1 MCEYWIEYVCYN
13 VVVLIYMYVFCISS
27 LVYNKAI
34 DNYLSYMITLIE
46 PNISFVGFCVHIL
59 HMGGT
64 GANL

>member
-13 VVVLIYMYVFCISS
+13 VVVLIYMYVFCILS

-34 DNYLSYMITLIE
+34 YNDLSYMNTLIE
-46 PNISFVGFCVHIL
+46 SNINFVGFCVHFL

-64 GANL
+64 GANF